1 MKRFIGG
8 LCAIAWGFSL
18 AGMAAA
24 AEEPV
29 NPAASQQLDQVVITA
44 TMTERDIEKAPG
56 AIEVI
61 TRREIE
67 ETGAK
72 TLADALEGA
81 TGLIVG
87 RNEAGRTKSPN
98 IRGTGKRHSLVLIDG
113 RRMSSGYKDF
123 MDIDQIPLDIVDHIE
138 VVRGAASALYGS
150 DAIGGVVNVI
160 TRKTPEKLAAGLTLQ
175 GGMHGGQGGGESK
188 IRGSIGDSVGRVG
201 YLIAGSYAGKNGWD
215 GDGRIPDDG
224 DDETLGAA
232 AGRVG
237 FTINERN
244 NLLAGFEYTKK
255 ERDGMRFFENKTQ
268 ERDAV
273 DQNLN
278 YFAQYNANPD
288 ALSNLMLRASHAGND
303 TRIKMSRSVNL
314 TPEEDAK
321 RGLDLFE
328 GRLTRVMFD
337 KHVVTAG
344 LDFRREAIELA
355 TGALRNADA
364 DNTSAYLQDEYQIL
378 EPLYLLVGIRFDNHS
393 DFGSR
398 WTPRTSLV
406 YSLRDNLRIK
416 ASYGTGFRAPGLSEL
431 HVTTWGKMGKE
442 VFENN
447 PALNP
452 EKSQTYEIGI
462 EGETK
467 RFRGSVTAFKNEITD
482 LIEAVYYKTTGVG
495 PGSVRY
501 SRYQNIS
508 EADIQGVEMEGRV
521 TLPAG
526 FSISANA
533 AWLEAENK
541 LTGGKLEDRPDWAGQ
556 LKLAYDNKGMG
567 LNSNIRMDYIGERY
581 FNEGVQSGYALL
593 NLYLSKELSRRVKL
607 FGGIDNIFNTRKEKD
622 NVVYVE
628 PTLFYTGVS
637 VAY

>member
-1 MKRFIGG
+1 MKRWIGG
-8 LCAIAWGFSL
+8 LCAIAWGLSL
-18 AGMAAA
+18 AQTAAA
-24 AEEPV
+24 DETV
-29 NPAASQQLDQVVITA
+29 DSAANQQLDRVVVTA

-72 TLADALEGA
+72 TVAEALEGA

-113 RRMSSGYKDF
+113 RRVSPGYKDF
-123 MDIDQIPLDIVDHIE
+123 MDIDQIPINGVDHIE
-138 VVRGAASALYGS
+138 IVRGAASALYGS
-150 DAIGGVVNVI
+150 DAIGGVVNII
-160 TRKTPEKLAAGLTLQ
+160 TRKAPKKLSAGITLQ
-175 GGMHGGQGGGESK
+175 GGMHGAAGGGETK
-188 IRGSIGDSVGRVG
+188 VQGYLGDSIDRLG
-201 YLIAGSYAGKNGWD
+201 YFVAGSHAEKNGWEK
-215 GDGRIPDDG
+215 DGRIPDDG
-224 DDETLGAA
+224 DDESLGATLGRI
-232 AGRVG
+232 GYT
-237 FTINERN
+237 FNERN
-244 NLLAGFEYTKK
+244 GLLAGFEYTQKK
-255 ERDGMRFFENKTQ
+255 RDGMRFFENKIQ
-268 ERDAV
+268 ERTAD
-273 DQNLN
+273 DRNLN
-278 YFAQYNANPD
+278 YFVQYDAKPD
-288 ALSNLMLRASHAGND
+288 TLSSLMARASHAGNKSE
-303 TRIKMSRSVNL
+303 IHMSRSASL

-321 RGLDLFE
+321 RGLDSIE

-337 KHVVTAG
+337 KHIVTAG
-344 LDFRREAIELA
+344 LDFRREDIELA
-355 TGALRNADA
+355 TGAVRDA
-364 DNTSAYLQDEYQIL
+364 NVDNTSAYVQDEYQIID
-378 EPLYLLVGIRFDNHS
+378 PLYLVFGLRFDNHS
-393 DFGSR
+393 ESASR
-398 WTPRTSLV
+398 WTPRASLV
-406 YSLRDNLRIK
+406 YSVLKNLRIK

-431 HVTTWGKMGKE
+431 YVTTMGKMGKE

-447 PALNP
+447 PTLKP

-495 PGSVRY
+495 PASQRY
-501 SRYQNIS
+501 SKYQNIS

-526 FSISANA
+526 FSLSGNVTR
-533 AWLEAENK
+533 LEVENK
-541 LTGGKLEDRPDWAGQ
+541 VTGVKLEDRPDWAGQ
-556 LKLAYDNKGMG
+556 LKLGYDNTGMG
-567 LNSNIRMDYIGERY
+567 LSSNIRVDYIGERY

-593 NLYLSKELSRRVKL
+593 NLYLAKELSRRVTL

-628 PTLFYTGVS
+628 PALFYTGVS
-637 VAY
+637 VTF